1 MLLASPWSTLFHH
14 ALVVLETLP
23 RSSRGVGAG
32 REAPRNGQSQ
42 LLSSG
47 LFVSVVFPRLRAAL
61 LAVVSL
67 SRDSSFGPHRREGDV
82 EQKGTMLTLVCVIF
96 LCCLFLSWKEVTSS
110 QKNGERELQT
120 QGTVQQLMLLYEP
133 NIWEFVSWKLGG
145 WPAFYIE
152 FPQQIPE
159 VCLPTFILASVD
171 PVF

>member
-14 ALVVLETLP
+14 ALVVLKTLP
-23 RSSRGVGAG
+23 RLSRGVGAG

-47 LFVSVVFPRLRAAL
+47 LFVSAVFPRLRAAL

-96 LCCLFLSWKEVTSS
+96 FVLSFFKLERGDFLSEEWR
-110 QKNGERELQT
+110 ERIANTRYRTAVNAAL
-120 QGTVQQLMLLYEP
+120 
-133 NIWEFVSWKLGG
+133 
-145 WPAFYIE
+145 
-152 FPQQIPE
+152 
-159 VCLPTFILASVD
+159 
-171 PVF
+171 